1 MSTGRVEAVVT
12 GQALGLPA
20 GSIRAL
26 LALAM
31 FGAVW
36 THLLVNPE
44 HRLPEYL
51 QNLMFIILGHYFAAR
66 GKPASE
72 TPGPNPLWLPR
83 GVMRVVFIAGF
94 VVIAALLVQQG
105 HARFDDPGS
114 LSPGILT
121 LVLVAGFLLGVVTT
135 KLVCARKL
143 PRPVEDIRAVLSLA
157 AAVVLVLM
165 VFDVW
170 EPPLS
175 IQRFWIE
182 DVLAA
187 MVGFYFGSRS

>member
-1 MSTGRVEAVVT
+1 MVT

-36 THLLVNPE
+36 TYLLVNPE
-44 HRLPEYL
+44 LRLPEYL

-66 GKPASE
+66 GKAPKTPDG

-83 GVMRVVFIAGF
+83 GVMRIVFIAGF
-94 VVIAALLVQQG
+94 VVIATLLVQQG
-105 HARFDDPGS
+105 HARFDDPSS
-114 LSPGILT
+114 LSPGFLT

-135 KLVCARKL
+135 KLASGRKL
-143 PRPVEDIRAVLSLA
+143 PRLLEDARAVFSLA
-157 AAVVLVLM
+157 AAVVLILM

-187 MVGFYFGSRS
+187 VVGFYFGSRS